1 MQWCEG
7 GVEFLFMEISP
18 RLKFSSESGWE
29 KVEKQ
34 SGFVERTADL
44 AGKKGVEEE
53 VLMAAVPLLGQ
64 GARSLLESA
73 IPLWSETGP
82 SIERTLEFS
91 SFASAIDF
99 VVRVAQEAERVQ
111 HHPDIRIS
119 WRTVKLSLTTHSS
132 GGLTEKDV
140 SFALLCDGMERNFS
154 SGSAKQEETE

>member
-1 MQWCEG
+1 M
-7 GVEFLFMEISP
+7 FMEISP
-18 RLKFSSESGWE
+18 RIKFSSESSPE
-29 KVEKQ
+29 KVEEQ
-34 SGFVERTADL
+34 IGFVERTAKMTD
-44 AGKKGVEEE
+44 KKRVESGVLKGS
-53 VLMAAVPLLGQ
+53 VALLGQ

-91 SFASAIDF
+91 SFAAAIDF

-154 SGSAKQEETE
+154 SGPAKQEETE

>member
-1 MQWCEG
+1 
-7 GVEFLFMEISP
+7 
-18 RLKFSSESGWE
+18 
-29 KVEKQ
+29 
-34 SGFVERTADL
+34 
-44 AGKKGVEEE
+44 
-53 VLMAAVPLLGQ
+53 MAAIPLLGQ
-64 GARSLLESA
+64 GARSLFESA

-91 SFASAIDF
+91 SFAAAIDF

-154 SGSAKQEETE
+154 SGSAKQAETE